1 MRDKLKCK
9 VPVGPKAPRRSAVPV
24 SKDYGPSVL
33 LAEAKRKA
41 CRLNAIPPGS
51 AADRAAV
58 IEGNLSKAQRIQS
71 RAIKALEELRDLEFQ
86 MLEQSKTV
94 APCFTAG
101 SLETALKAVK
111 SIEIGGERLDW

>member
-58 IEGNLSKAQRIQS
+58 IESNLSKAQRIQS
-71 RAIKALEELRDLEFQ
+71 RAIKALEELRDLEFE
-86 MLEQSKTV
+86 MLEQSRTA

-101 SLETALKAVK
+101 SLETALEAVK

>member
-41 CRLNAIPPGS
+41 CLLNAIPPGS

-58 IEGNLSKAQRIQS
+58 IAGNLSKAQQIQS
-71 RAIKALEELRDLEFQ
+71 RAIKALEELRYLEFQ
-86 MLEQSKTV
+86 MLEQSRTTT
-94 APCFTAG
+94 PCFTAG
-101 SLETALKAVK
+101 SLETALKVVK
-111 SIEIGGERLDW
+111 SIEIGG